1 MPVKNFC
8 ILLSDLQ
15 GAASE
20 GSQLQLLRGFLQ
32 ALPPAERE
40 TVTGVLSGTIP
51 PKLWTAPKLKSLFL
65 SRAGLPEWLWERC
78 LKEGADVAES
88 LARCWP
94 REGKGLI
101 GSLRDFLEH
110 EWAGLAEPEK
120 LIACWEACRI
130 PERILVNR
138 LLLGRTPINLPPDLA
153 ARALLDADAD
163 GSDLSQEAEVELM
176 YAHFP
181 EFSFGQEHAGSL
193 QLFARVRVEDPTH
206 LQVLLAYIDRN
217 LLEKKGPVQLV
228 KRGLRGRIAY
238 QRKIPSPRH
247 KSGFKIEGAV
257 LVKLFPPGEFWGI

>member
-1 MPVKNFC
+1 VKNFC

-20 GSQLQLLRGFLQ
+20 GSQVQLLRGFLQ
-32 ALPPAERE
+32 GLTPAERG
-40 TVTGVLSGTIP
+40 TVTGVLSGTLP
-51 PKLWTAPKLKSLFL
+51 SKLWTAPKLKALFL

-78 LKEGADVAES
+78 LKEGADVAEC

-94 REGKGLI
+94 REGKGLE
-101 GSLRDFLEH
+101 GSLSDFLEH
-110 EWAGLAEPEK
+110 DWAALADPEK
-120 LIACWEACRI
+120 VIACWEACRS

-138 LLLGRTPINLPPDLA
+138 MLLGRLPINLPQDLVT
-153 ARALLDADAD
+153 RALQDPDAD
-163 GSDLSQEAEVELM
+163 GSDLSREAEVELM

-181 EFSFGQEHAGSL
+181 DFSFGQEQAGSL

-206 LQVLLAYIDRN
+206 LKVLLDYMDRN
-217 LLEKKGPVQLV
+217 LLEKKGPVVLV
-228 KRGLRGRIAY
+228 KRGLRGQIAY
-238 QRKIPSPRH
+238 QRKIPSSRH